1 MVWVVPISCSCLL
14 AFWVLLQA
22 FILTLVSFF
31 LVLPCRKFLPCP
43 WPLGVSRVATPS
55 KKFSLFGRSHGR
67 VRLFFLLFWSL
78 RLKNL
83 FRLPLSQSFWAGLF
97 GWFVLERSPF
107 EDRILRS
114 LSVCLPL
121 LGRILCS
128 LRLSSCFFVL
138 FSFSWIMACF
148 LLDSLLCQSYISGSF
163 FPSSHWKLFRLFFQL
178 FLTDYSIPSGLR

>member
-1 MVWVVPISCSCLL
+1 MRSKSGGNN
-14 AFWVLLQA
+14 
-22 FILTLVSFF
+22 
-31 LVLPCRKFLPCP
+31 RE
-43 WPLGVSRVATPS
+43 VSRVATPS

-83 FRLPLSQSFWAGLF
+83 FRLPLSQSFWVGLF